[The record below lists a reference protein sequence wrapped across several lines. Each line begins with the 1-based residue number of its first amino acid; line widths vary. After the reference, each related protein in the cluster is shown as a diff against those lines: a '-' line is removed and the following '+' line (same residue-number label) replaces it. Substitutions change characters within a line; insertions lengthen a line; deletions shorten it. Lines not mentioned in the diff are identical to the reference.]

1 MRLVLRQK
9 DGESKEYQF
18 AQGPI
23 EIGRGADNHVFLP
36 DRTVSKKHAVIVCD
50 GDGRWEVQDLGSAN
64 KTYLNGEVVAKAPIK
79 TGDAI
84 RITDFTLEVSL
95 DERPPDSSAQFE
107 DTLNLEAGL
116 ATPLHET
123 VVRKPDAGH
132 APAMRLAAKRLSD
145 FSYACDAICKATNLE
160 ELLVALLNV
169 TVQQFSAFHTWCA
182 LREQPSGPM
191 TYHTGKRRDGK
202 PVELGDLMLA
212 DKINQADSMIFQ
224 TEKQLK
230 EFGDKIPADKK
241 HPIENALA
249 KLKEAHKN
257 QDLAAI
263 DAAMTELNNVFQAAS
278 QEMYNAAGAQGGGQ
292 QAYQEPQQGSGNGQP
307 KQDGEVT
314 DVDFEEVK

>member
-1 MRLVLRQK
+1 MRLVLKQK

-84 RITDFTLEVSL
+84 RITEFTLEVSL
-95 DERPPDSSAQFE
+95 DERPPDNSAQFE

-145 FSYACDAICKATNLE
+145 FSHACDAICKATNLE

-169 TVQQFSAFHTWCA
+169 SVQQFSAFHTWCA

-191 TYHTGKRRDGK
+191 TYHAGKRRDGK
-202 PVELGDLMLA
+202 PVEIGDLMLA
-212 DKINQADSMIFQ
+212 DKINQAVERAQSLVMPRVAADLES
-224 TEKQLK
+224 K
-230 EFGDKIPADKK
+230 ERIRS
-241 HPIENALA
+241 ALI
-249 KLKEAHKN
+249 
-257 QDLAAI
+257 AAI
-263 DAAMTELNNVFQAAS
+263 CGPGGCYGVIYVDNAMIHDHYTLGDLDYLMLIAMHTAAVLKRFV
-278 QEMYNAAGAQGGGQ
+278 
-292 QAYQEPQQGSGNGQP
+292 
-307 KQDGEVT
+307 V
-314 DVDFEEVK
+314 